1 VPVSRKRKKTRKS
14 SRKSGPQT
22 HVLRTGSGERRQ
34 ELAAA
39 MAGFAEY
46 RRQLDE
52 RRASLAAAAAEPVIA
67 ELVGLA
73 AIRSDTDLEDELCV
87 RIGRT
92 LAELDEAPIDD
103 HVGPNTFAEA
113 VIDAAAQ
120 AVDTALT
127 GQADGWTHPWR
138 VLTAVAGIVNYPLS
152 EQAIASIGDLRARL
166 GGHLLPET
174 PISPIVTGPVLW
186 TRDAYGSRFGIA
198 AQVDRA
204 GGPDR
209 WYLWDIN
216 ACGHDAF
223 TVHSRYHASLAEA
236 LADWQV
242 GVGTPAADGT
252 VFAPVDDPGLLDDL
266 LPREQGIMRPGGE
279 NVEQFAEYHR
289 ARRLAEAV
297 IEAIEPAGPHRTS
310 APTDL
315 APKTAAALFTAWLRE
330 HRPDWSQPADFD
342 ELVAELADSWQIGG
356 PTGLYRTCSPHR
368 VALTAEHI
376 RGYYQDDPAAH
387 EPLSERT
394 ESTLQIGPPHQHAT
408 GVRHAAT
415 RS

>member
-1 VPVSRKRKKTRKS
+1 MCACGSCFTAVFQVTRAI
-14 SRKSGPQT
+14 
-22 HVLRTGSGERRQ
+22 VLS
-34 ELAAA
+34 
-39 MAGFAEY
+39 F
-46 RRQLDE
+46 
-52 RRASLAAAAAEPVIA
+52 
-67 ELVGLA
+67 GLA
-73 AIRSDTDLEDELCV
+73 AVGVASFFFFFSSRRRHTISKRDWSSDVCSSDL
-87 RIGRT
+87 
-92 LAELDEAPIDD
+92 
-103 HVGPNTFAEA
+103 
-113 VIDAAAQ
+113 
-120 AVDTALT
+120 
-127 GQADGWTHPWR
+127 
-138 VLTAVAGIVNYPLS
+138 
-152 EQAIASIGDLRARL
+152 
-166 GGHLLPET
+166 ET

-297 IEAIEPAGPHRTS
+297 IEAIEPAGPQRTS

-342 ELVAELADSWQIGG
+342 ELVAGLAD
-356 PTGLYRTCSPHR
+356 
-368 VALTAEHI
+368 A
-376 RGYYQDDPAAH
+376 
-387 EPLSERT
+387 
-394 ESTLQIGPPHQHAT
+394 
-408 GVRHAAT
+408 
-415 RS
+415 